1 MDNSAKI
8 SNLKSSPLFNLSLVN
23 KELFHSNFLAWFG
36 REYDLLFKNL
46 ICGIGD
52 DKCLEWS
59 KDLNGFSICREY
71 KHFDL
76 CVIDNNQNL
85 RLIIENKVKSVPTK
99 KQLKE
104 YEEVII
110 KNYKDIESV
119 VFILLTMSKELQDEY
134 DPNIQLKFNWK
145 RVTYTEL
152 SANLRK
158 LADKIN
164 NDYHKSLVVDYCNY
178 VSNLQEII
186 ADTANDNNFFYDSPK
201 TTLMHEL
208 GIHDIC
214 GKRKIQSVYNKLID
228 KIQRS
233 QFEIVAKDELE
244 SGAKKVR
251 ILWGYTD
258 QPIIEVR
265 FKVNDDYLIIQI
277 QGSQYRHAIEFFD
290 KEIGERICQN
300 EKKAFIPSDKGLAYL
315 KKEYNNI
322 LFSQEA
328 LNNFPKFLGN
338 IPNEFGQNKK
348 DGKKENG
355 YCKYCNGKKMEDG
368 TISCFVY
375 QWVKIPNSISIDDLT
390 DKIISDTNDLFDIT
404 HSTQ

>member
-186 ADTANDNNFFYDSPK
+186 ADTANVKNYK
-201 TTLMHEL
+201 WL
-208 GIHDIC
+208 
-214 GKRKIQSVYNKLID
+214 
-228 KIQRS
+228 
-233 QFEIVAKDELE
+233 
-244 SGAKKVR
+244 
-251 ILWGYTD
+251 
-258 QPIIEVR
+258 
-265 FKVNDDYLIIQI
+265 
-277 QGSQYRHAIEFFD
+277 
-290 KEIGERICQN
+290 
-300 EKKAFIPSDKGLAYL
+300 
-315 KKEYNNI
+315 
-322 LFSQEA
+322 LF
-328 LNNFPKFLGN
+328 
-338 IPNEFGQNKK
+338 
-348 DGKKENG
+348 
-355 YCKYCNGKKMEDG
+355 
-368 TISCFVY
+368 
-375 QWVKIPNSISIDDLT
+375 WR
-390 DKIISDTNDLFDIT
+390 TNQVCL
-404 HSTQ
+404 

>member
-8 SNLKSSPLFNLSLVN
+8 NILKSSPLFNLSLVN

-36 REYDLLFKNL
+36 REYDSLFKDL

-52 DKCLEWS
+52 NECQEWS
-59 KDLNGFSICREY
+59 KDLDGFSICREY

-76 CVIDNNQNL
+76 CVIDNNNNL

-104 YEEVII
+104 YEEVVKKDY
-110 KNYKDIESV
+110 KNPSSV
-119 VFILLTMSKELQDEY
+119 AFILLTMSKELQDE
-134 DPNIQLKFNWK
+134 DDSNIQLEFNWK

-152 SANLRK
+152 SKKLRK
-158 LADKIN
+158 LAEKMD
-164 NDYHKSLVVDYCNY
+164 DYYHKRLVYDYCDY
-178 VSNLQEII
+178 VSNLQDII
-186 ADTANDNNFFYDSPK
+186 DDTANDKNFFYDSPK

-214 GKRKIQSVYNKLID
+214 GKRKIQSVYNKLVN
-228 KIQRS
+228 KIQKS
-233 QFEIVAKDELE
+233 QFKLVAKEELE
-244 SGAKKVR
+244 SGANKVR

-265 FKVNDDYLIIQI
+265 FKVNDDFLIIQI
-277 QGSQYRHAIEFFD
+277 QGSQYRHAIEYFD
-290 KEIGERICQN
+290 KKIGDRICQN
-300 EKKAFIPSDKGLAYL
+300 EKKAFIPSDVGLAYL
-315 KKEYNNI
+315 KNKYNSI

-328 LNNFPKFLGN
+328 LNNFPKFSGN
-338 IPNEFGQNKK
+338 TPNEFGQNKK
-348 DGKKENG
+348 NGKKEDG
-355 YCKYCNGKKMEDG
+355 YCKYCNGKMIADG

-375 QWVKIPNSISIDDLT
+375 QWVKIPTSINIDDLT
-390 DKIISDTNDLFDIT
+390 DFILSDTNNLFSIT
-404 HSTQ
+404 HSTR